1 LEFLDQEFCKQFLKE
16 IMILLKFDILLD
28 NILILLTLQLLY
40 CNEYCN
46 IYIASI
52 TSQKPVMQAFSV
64 LDCSVEPH
72 LLIVLVKVKNFFWQ
86 NVPATFVWK
95 PVSVMSKLALYMDV
109 KR

>member
-1 LEFLDQEFCKQFLKE
+1 
-16 IMILLKFDILLD
+16 MILLKFDILLD

-52 TSQKPVMQAFSV
+52 TSQKPVMQALSV

-95 PVSVMSKLALYMDV
+95 TRVSHV
-109 KR
+109 KTGIVYGRKTMMMMLLW